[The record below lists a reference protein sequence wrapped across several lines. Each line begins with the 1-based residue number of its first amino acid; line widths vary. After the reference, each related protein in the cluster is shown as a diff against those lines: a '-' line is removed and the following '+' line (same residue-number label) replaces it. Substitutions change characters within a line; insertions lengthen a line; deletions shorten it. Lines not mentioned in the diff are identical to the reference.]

1 MVVDGGVE
9 GKTDGG
15 IMEQIK
21 LYCFAWYS
29 GPPSEILPT
38 VQLGAEAEGKE
49 RAEEDGEEEVAGEE
63 TDGGIMEQE
72 EKEKGVVKLAVYS
85 AYWKAVGS
93 CLSPL
98 VLLSLFLM
106 QGPIMIIITDD

>member
-1 MVVDGGVE
+1 M
-9 GKTDGG
+9 
-15 IMEQIK
+15 
-21 LYCFAWYS
+21 
-29 GPPSEILPT
+29 
-38 VQLGAEAEGKE
+38 QLGAEAEGKE

-85 AYWKAVGS
+85 TYWKAVGS
-93 CLSPL
+93 CLSAL

-106 QGPIMIIITDD
+106 QGLIMIIITDYLFLGQRVEIYF